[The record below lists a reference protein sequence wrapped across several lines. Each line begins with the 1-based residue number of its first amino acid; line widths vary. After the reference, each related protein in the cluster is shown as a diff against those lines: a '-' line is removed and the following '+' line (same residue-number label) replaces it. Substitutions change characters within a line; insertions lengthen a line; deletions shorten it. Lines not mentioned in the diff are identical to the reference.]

1 MAFFAPVA
9 AGLASI
15 GGGSAVAGGLLV
27 GSAVAGGLAAKSTY
41 DAGQIA
47 KAEYKLQS
55 KQEGDAAR
63 GREIERKRA
72 LLSSLAAQHARS
84 GAQGVTMQGSNVA
97 IARRDIKD
105 NRQDLL
111 YDTANTRTRQRI
123 LRSRGSNVS
132 YQGSVGAITSIA
144 DTALNTYAAAG

>member
-1 MAFFAPVA
+1 MAFFVPLA

-41 DAGQIA
+41 DAGQTA
-47 KAEYKLQS
+47 KAEAKIQS

-63 GREIERKRA
+63 AREIERKRA
-72 LLSSLAAQHARS
+72 LLSALSSQHARS

-97 IARRDIKD
+97 IAQRDIND

-111 YDTANTRTRQRI
+111 YDTVNTRRAQRI
-123 LRSRGSNVS
+123 LRSRGQSAS
-132 YQGSVGAITSIA
+132 RSGTIGAITSIA